1 MARILS
7 YPFRI
12 AGAGVVATVEQNS
25 DQADTEQVAALVLT
39 RLGERPLVPAF
50 GLRDPAFV
58 GIDSSELVAAVA
70 RWGPP
75 VRLTDVTAT
84 VDRDRPNVTEVR
96 VTFA

>member
-39 RLGERPLVPAF
+39 R
-50 GLRDPAFV
+50 LRDPAFV